1 MKKKWLILPTQFL
14 ERLEKIYGKKEA
26 ENIFASFGEVKPT
39 TFRANTLKITAEEL
53 AKRLTANNI
62 QFQKVS
68 WWENAF
74 ILEDKTLRNLTESD
88 FYREGYIY
96 VQSLSSMIPP
106 LVLDPERNERILD
119 IAAAPGSKTTQI
131 AALMHNTGEITANDN
146 SRIRLYKL
154 EANLKLQGITNTKVT
169 LGAGQTIWQ
178 KYPEYFDKV
187 LVDVPCSMEGRFLSR
202 DPRTFSFWSVRK
214 IKELVERQ
222 RFLLR
227 AGISAA
233 KVGGTIVYS
242 TCTLAPEENEGVV
255 DWILKREKGRIQIEA
270 VRIPKLEMSKVI
282 LTWNGKTYHGEVSKT
297 TRILPS
303 NSMEGFYVAK
313 IRKIKSNIPNAV
325 TI

>member
-1 MKKKWLILPTQFL
+1 MKKKWFNLPIQFR
-14 ERLEKIYGKKEA
+14 ERLEKIYGEKVAK
-26 ENIFASFGEVKPT
+26 NILFSFCEEKPT

-74 ILEDKTLRNLTESD
+74 ILEDGTLRDLTELD
-88 FYREGYIY
+88 FYKEGYIY

-106 LVLDPERNERILD
+106 LVLEPKKGERILD

-154 EANLKLQGITNTKVT
+154 EANLQLQGITNTKVI

-178 KYPEYFDKV
+178 TYPEYFDKV
-187 LVDVPCSMEGRFLSR
+187 LVDVPCSMEGRFLCD
-202 DPRTFSFWSVRK
+202 DPGTFSFWSVRK

-233 KVGGTIVYS
+233 KVGGTVVYS
-242 TCTLAPEENEGVV
+242 TCTLSPEENEGVV
-255 DWILKREKGRIQIEA
+255 DWILKREKGRIQIEE
-270 VRIPKLEMSKVI
+270 VRIPKLEMSKGI
-282 LTWNGKTYHGEVSKT
+282 LTWNEKTYHGEVSKT
-297 TRILPS
+297 IRILPS
-303 NSMEGFYVAK
+303 HSMEGFYVAK